1 MSNVE
6 KNLLKIKAVF
16 LSPKAPFTWASGIK
30 SPIYCD
36 NRLVLSYP
44 SVRSE
49 IEHALADLVK
59 EKFPECEILMGTA
72 TAGIPHAAYISE
84 YLGLPMVC
92 KKWK

>member
-44 SVRSE
+44 EVRGE
-49 IEHALADLVK
+49 IEHALEI
-59 EKFPECEILMGTA
+59 EKL
-72 TAGIPHAAYISE
+72 
-84 YLGLPMVC
+84 
-92 KKWK
+92 